1 MQRDADRPTVA
12 IATAR
17 EATADAQS
25 AAGVRAPSARPAAVR
40 PPANSDELDRAP
52 ALDRRHHAE
61 SLLASEN
68 RVLAHIA
75 SGAPLD
81 VVAPALCTAIEE
93 LAPGARCA
101 IRLTPG
107 NVRIPAPFPPAIT
120 LDPPCLP
127 GVHLFGSMTA
137 IGMVPPL
144 VGARRIVP
152 SVSRDAARRALRRR
166 GVASYWVEPIVAA
179 NGDLLGV
186 LAAYRSHEGAPS
198 THDLECA
205 VAVARLAGIAIERAR
220 LDERGREHQAQLA
233 HVARLAT
240 MGEMAS
246 GLAHELNQPLCAI
259 VNYAEASIELL
270 ASQGSADELRRAL
283 IEVARQAERAGEVI
297 RRLREFVR
305 WRELRREPV
314 DINHVVREVVG
325 FTAAE
330 LRQRGI
336 AVRLALAPVLPRAL
350 GDAVQLQQ
358 VLINLIRNACDAM
371 STTDAPRRLTIRTA
385 RAGGMV
391 DVAVSD
397 AGPGLPEDGGEHWFE
412 PFFTTKGDGMGMGLS
427 ISRSIVEA
435 HGGRIGA
442 VSNRTRGA
450 TIRFTIPAAPRRPN
464 GRATDRVRGG

>member
-1 MQRDADRPTVA
+1 MRPDADRPA
-12 IATAR
+12 GATANAR
-17 EATADAQS
+17 QATAEAQS
-25 AAGVRAPSARPAAVR
+25 AAGIRANAARPAPDAVTS
-40 PPANSDELDRAP
+40 AA
-52 ALDRRHHAE
+52 ALDRGNRAE

-68 RVLAHIA
+68 RVLEHIA

-81 VVAPALCTAIEE
+81 VVAPALCAVIEE

-107 NVRIPAPFPPAIT
+107 NVRIPAPLPPAIT
-120 LDPPCLP
+120 IDPPCLP

-137 IGMVPPL
+137 IGVVPPL
-144 VGARRIVP
+144 AGARRIVAR
-152 SVSRDAARRALRRR
+152 VTRDRAHRALRRR
-166 GVASYWVEPIVAA
+166 DVASYWVEPILAA

-186 LAAYRSHEGAPS
+186 LAAYRSQEGAPS
-198 THDLECA
+198 AHDLECSI
-205 VAVARLAGIAIERAR
+205 AVARLAGIAFERAR
-220 LDERGREHQAQLA
+220 SDERGLEQQAQLA

-270 ASQGSADELRRAL
+270 ASQGPTDDLRRAL
-283 IEVARQAERAGEVI
+283 VEVARQAERAGEVI

-314 DINHVVREVVG
+314 DINHVVREVLG
-325 FTAAE
+325 FTTAE

-336 AVRLALAPVLPRAL
+336 PVRLALARNLPRVL

-371 STTDAPRRLTIRTA
+371 SATDASRRKLAVRTT
-385 RAGGMV
+385 RAGATV
-391 DVAVSD
+391 EVAVSD
-397 AGPGLPEDGGEHWFE
+397 AGPGLPDGGGDRWFE
-412 PFFTTKGDGMGMGLS
+412 PFFSTKRDGMGMGLS

-435 HGGRIGA
+435 HGGRIGV

-450 TIRFTIPAAPRRPN
+450 TFRFTIPAAPRRPN
-464 GRATDRVRGG
+464 GPATDRVRGG